1 MVQIPEFAWVK
12 APVFNPT
19 ICTTC
24 FTHSHKDGFVDL
36 IAEDSAGRRLYMCA
50 SCVYTAG
57 QKVGMLSPHQGDEL
71 RRQLAHSHE
80 DVLDLQAQLN
90 EEKDNRVISLK
101 DAREL
106 FGGNHAPQQPSEV
119 VAVATGSTDKQRSLG
134 RR

>member
-1 MVQIPEFAWVK
+1 MPEFGWVR

-57 QKVGMLSPHQGDEL
+57 QKVGMLSPHQADAL
-71 RRQLAHSHE
+71 RRELAHAHE
-80 DVLDLQAQLN
+80 NLLDAQAELE
-90 EEKDNRVISLK
+90 EEKDNRVVSLK
-101 DAREL
+101 DARTL
-106 FGGNHAPQQPSEV
+106 VGLTTVTVASPQT
-119 VAVATGSTDKQRSLG
+119 VANDTGSAAKQRSSG

>member
-1 MVQIPEFAWVK
+1 MPEFAWVK

-71 RRQLAHSHE
+71 SRQLAHSRE
-80 DVLDLQAQLN
+80 DVLDLQAEL
-90 EEKDNRVISLK
+90 EEERNNRVVSLK
-101 DAREL
+101 DARTL
-106 FGGNHAPQQPSEV
+106 VGLTTATVANPQTVANDAGNPTKHGHFG
-119 VAVATGSTDKQRSLG
+119 KQRQ
-134 RR
+134 

>member
-1 MVQIPEFAWVK
+1 MPEFSWVK

-57 QKVGMLSPHQGDEL
+57 QRVGMLSPHQGDEL
-71 RRQLAHSHE
+71 QRQLDRARE
-80 DVLDLQAQLN
+80 EVIDLHLELQ
-90 EEKDNRVISLK
+90 EEKENRVVSLR
-101 DAREL
+101 DAREIL
-106 FGGNHAPQQPSEV
+106 GVSYKSVSADAE
-119 VAVATGSTDKQRSLG
+119 DRSVKG
-134 RR
+134 RTLA